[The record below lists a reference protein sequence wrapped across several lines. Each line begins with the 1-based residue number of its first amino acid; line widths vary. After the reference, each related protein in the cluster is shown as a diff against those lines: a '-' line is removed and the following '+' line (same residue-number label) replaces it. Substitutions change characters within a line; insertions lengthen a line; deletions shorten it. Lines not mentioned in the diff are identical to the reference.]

1 MQPPPVHRV
10 DVRLDAKALQAAAA
24 EAGIQLPDAALQAF
38 RDGRMIEAIKLIR
51 AVNPGLDLAR
61 AKAALDHLQRAQ
73 RSATGMAADKVQGAR
88 HSLPAMV
95 ARSTRPPTV
104 EQGDPPGQLRWLLI
118 VLALLALG
126 IWFAFGGG
134 PG

>member
-1 MQPPPVHRV
+1 MQTPPANRP
-10 DVRLDAKALQAAAA
+10 DAKTLQAAAA

-38 RDGRMIEAIKLIR
+38 RDGRMIEAIKLVR
-51 AVNPGLDLAR
+51 AANPGLDLAR
-61 AKAALDHLQRAQ
+61 AKAAMEHLQRAQ
-73 RSATGMAADKVQGAR
+73 RSTAGAAAGQPEVAQQRAPTPLSRGM
-88 HSLPAMV
+88 
-95 ARSTRPPTV
+95 RPPTV

-126 IWFAFGGG
+126 LWFAFGGM